1 MTDPYAAN
9 NQHPPAPIAPQP
21 APHVQQANMAGGSML
36 KPKKR
41 VGAIRIMGIALLIG
55 FVLFNISIFVLPMFA
70 MFGGGGSGDPYG
82 VHESY
87 RDGKGKSKIVVI
99 PVSGVIMEGGGGGLF
114 TVPGLDPVSM
124 VRDGLKR
131 AADKDENVK
140 AVVLE
145 INSPG
150 GGVGASDRIHHEIM
164 NFKKE
169 NPNIPVV
176 VYMKDLAASG
186 GYYIAAPADYI
197 VASRTTLTGS
207 IGVIIQGFNFHGTL
221 TEIAKGQDATIKAG
235 GNKTMGSMFA
245 DPESAEY
252 AEGRKLLQEL
262 VDEMHTQFKGLV
274 KDGRKGKLKAGW
286 EELADGRI
294 MSSKTAEQYGFIDK
308 IGYFEAVL
316 DYLATE
322 KGIKDPLVVQYG
334 RQVSLADMLGLESA
348 DDLPAAA
355 SQFKPMI
362 SEAAMAA
369 EIKETLRLYPGKP
382 MAIWQP

>member
-21 APHVQQANMAGGSML
+21 APHVQQANMAGGSAL

-41 VGAIRIMGIALLIG
+41 VGAIRILGIALLIG
-55 FVLFNISIFVLPMFA
+55 FILFNIVVFVLPMFA

-82 VHESY
+82 VHEYY
-87 RDGKGKSKIVVI
+87 RDGEGQSKIVVI
-99 PVSGVIMEGGGGGLF
+99 PVTGVIMEGGGGGLF

-124 VRDGLKR
+124 VTDGLKR
-131 AADKDENVK
+131 AGDKDENVK
-140 AVVLE
+140 AVILE

-169 NPNIPVV
+169 HPSIPVV

-207 IGVIIQGFNFHGTL
+207 IGVIMQGFNFHGTL
-221 TEIAKGQDATIKAG
+221 TEIAKGRDATIKAG
-235 GNKTMGSMFA
+235 GNKTMGSMFG
-245 DPESAEY
+245 DPDSAEY
-252 AEGRKLLQEL
+252 LEGRKLLQEL
-262 VDEMHTQFKGLV
+262 VDEMHAQFKGLV
-274 KDGRKGKLKAGW
+274 KTGRGDKLKAGW
-286 EELADGRI
+286 EKLADGRI
-294 MSSKTAEQYGFIDK
+294 MSSKTAKQYGFIDE
-308 IGYFEAVL
+308 IGYFETVL

-322 KGIKDPLVVQYG
+322 KGITDPLVVQYG
-334 RQVSLADMLGLESA
+334 RQVTLTDMLGLESS

-362 SEAAMAA
+362 SEAALASQ
-369 EIKETLRLYPGKP
+369 IQGLLRLYPGKP